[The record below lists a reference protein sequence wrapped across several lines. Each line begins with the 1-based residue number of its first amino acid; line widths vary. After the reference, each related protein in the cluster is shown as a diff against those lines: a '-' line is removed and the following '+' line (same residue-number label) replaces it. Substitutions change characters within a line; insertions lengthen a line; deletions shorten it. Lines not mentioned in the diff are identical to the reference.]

1 MARCSTH
8 QPLHVGAAKRSP
20 WHATAAMTHRV
31 LATLSSLGTGLSRRR
46 GFLVLTLAVLGLGLG
61 ATLTVLEI
69 ADALFWRPLPYP
81 GEDRLVFVSQLESR
95 GSRLTVTG
103 ADFLSWKAEAE
114 PF

>member
-8 QPLHVGAAKRSP
+8 QPLQWGAGETAP
-20 WHATAAMTHRV
+20 WHSPAPMTQRV
-31 LATLSSLGTGLSRRR
+31 FATLSSLGTGLSRRR

-95 GSRLTVTG
+95 GSRLTVT
-103 ADFLSWKAEAE
+103 
-114 PF
+114 